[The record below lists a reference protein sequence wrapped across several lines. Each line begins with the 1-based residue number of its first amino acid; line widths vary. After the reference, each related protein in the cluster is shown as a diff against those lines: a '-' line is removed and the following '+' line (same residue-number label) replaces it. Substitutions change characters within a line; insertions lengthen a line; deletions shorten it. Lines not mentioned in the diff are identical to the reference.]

1 MKDVTLSMWQPWNK
15 AEICFSMRV
24 QLKRQISRV
33 RNLSSELS
41 ALCLK
46 LMTYC
51 TYLLSQFTTLLFWK
65 LKIWMPHFYL
75 SSLLN
80 NNFRSEQAGFPWKN
94 NTYGSFTLN
103 TLMILSLNRWHSLR
117 DRENCIIIVLVNPHA
132 TTLNADKNHNGTYMS
147 FLLSIL
153 WNYYYIV

>member
-1 MKDVTLSMWQPWNK
+1 MKQS
-15 AEICFSMRV
+15 
-24 QLKRQISRV
+24 
-33 RNLSSELS
+33 RNLLLHESSTQKTNFKSYKSEFRVVCS
-41 ALCLK
+41 
-46 LMTYC
+46 
-51 TYLLSQFTTLLFWK
+51 LSQAHDILNLFIKPIYHLLFWK

-117 DRENCIIIVLVNPHA
+117 DRESCIIIVLVNPHA

-153 WNYYYIV
+153 WNYYYIVLFIYP